1 MGPLSGFIS
10 KRGFPFEAE
19 LILKKDET
27 DGLWKMQFDFG
38 EEEKAEVT
46 DEEIESAPVVGV
58 CPCCGAR
65 VLEMPAAYQCE
76 KNIRGEK
83 KCTFRISKTI
93 LSRDITSEEV
103 TELLANKRTQ
113 LLSGFISKKSKRAF
127 KAFLIVKGNGAS
139 RLSSSRARRTP
150 RRPNPARRTPRPS
163 PARRPVGRPKRRRRP
178 NKSGPV

>member
-1 MGPLSGFIS
+1 M
-10 KRGFPFEAE
+10 
-19 LILKKDET
+19 
-27 DGLWKMQFDFG
+27 
-38 EEEKAEVT
+38 T
-46 DEEIESAPVVGV
+46 DEEIESAPVGGV

-83 KCTFRISKTI
+83 KCTFRISKPI

-127 KAFLIVKGNGAS
+127 KAFLIVKGNGSIAFEFQPSKKDAEATESGEENSEAKS
-139 RLSSSRARRTP
+139 RKTTRRTTKKKT
-150 RRPNPARRTPRPS
+150 A
-163 PARRPVGRPKRRRRP
+163 AE
-178 NKSGPV
+178 